1 MYVLKYPWC
10 WQRRDLCRKWVH
22 LYEKYAA
29 CHFIEERHHPRSG
42 GSWKPK
48 LWGGVSQKLGGVWPW
63 ICLHRRTYKVTNV
76 CIYKKLP
83 PTKFYLLVI
92 GEWQRAWAEIDT
104 FSCHIE
110 SGLKKTNNCQG
121 TRVFPII
128 LYMSVENTIPW
139 ENSDSHLMKSKGTW
153 GGCIIVTHKDLEELW
168 RLRLL
173 PTPAW
178 AEWCL
183 VFRLS
188 SCTMLGNVVWPYILK
203 TTLCMVLGLGPCL
216 FPFALTSG
224 GPSCAKSCLM
234 KNLGSCSLKVLL
246 ADPL

>member
-1 MYVLKYPWC
+1 MRSMLHVILLK
-10 WQRRDLCRKWVH
+10 RDTIQEVGDPESPSCGERYHKSWGVSGH
-22 LYEKYAA
+22 GFV
-29 CHFIEERHHPRSG
+29 FIEGHTRWQMSVSTRSCRPPSSI
-42 GSWKPK
+42 SWW
-48 LWGGVSQKLGGVWPW
+48 LESGRGLG
-63 ICLHRRTYKVTNV
+63 
-76 CIYKKLP
+76 
-83 PTKFYLLVI
+83 
-92 GEWQRAWAEIDT
+92 AEIDT

-110 SGLKKTNNCQG
+110 SGLKKKNNCQG

-139 ENSDSHLMKSKGTW
+139 ENFDSHLMKSKGTW

-216 FPFALTSG
+216 LPFALTSG
-224 GPSCAKSCLM
+224 RPSCAKSCLM

>member
-1 MYVLKYPWC
+1 MSVST
-10 WQRRDLCRKWVH
+10 RSCRPPSSISWW
-22 LYEKYAA
+22 LE
-29 CHFIEERHHPRSG
+29 SG
-42 GSWKPK
+42 RG
-48 LWGGVSQKLGGVWPW
+48 LG
-63 ICLHRRTYKVTNV
+63 
-76 CIYKKLP
+76 
-83 PTKFYLLVI
+83 
-92 GEWQRAWAEIDT
+92 AEIDT

-224 GPSCAKSCLM
+224 GPSCAKIMSNEEPWFLQSQGFACRSSLVPLPSPFM
-234 KNLGSCSLKVLL
+234 IGSPCVLRLGGLGTCSHVLKISYTLL
-246 ADPL
+246 LLLWG